1 MRRRMSPATVRRR
14 PVYRAERVCVCQRE
28 WQRSVVRVRSA
39 NESEGLTGGA
49 WKDSLVTIVPDHLAQ
64 GVLALRGPAGA
75 EWVHRW
81 PAIIATC
88 AERWS
93 LQVGLPFANLSYNFV
108 APARRADGSAAVLKI
123 CFPDREL
130 VTEADALRIF
140 EGRAAVK
147 LLEVD
152 FDAGATLLERI
163 EPGTS
168 LITLDD
174 EVATSTA
181 ASVMQRLWRPVPAQH
196 RFPAVTDLAAGLDR
210 LRERFG
216 GGTGPLP
223 RRLVEEAERLFAELL
238 ASAAPPVLLHDDLH
252 HGNILAA
259 RREPWLAIDPKGLI
273 GEPAFDTAAL
283 LHNPE
288 NLLTATHPGRLLVR
302 RVDQLSER
310 LGFDRARIR
319 GWGLAQAVLAAYWSV
334 EQTDRVWEQP
344 IVCAHLLAEMDS

>member
-1 MRRRMSPATVRRR
+1 MSPATVRRP
-14 PVYRAERVCVCQRE
+14 PVYRAEHVCVCPGE
-28 WQRSVVRVRSA
+28 WQRSVEGIRCA
-39 NESEGLTGGA
+39 NENEGLTGGA
-49 WKDSLVTIVPDHLAQ
+49 SWSKGQLVTIVPEHLAER
-64 GVLALRGPAGA
+64 VLALRGPAGA
-75 EWVHRW
+75 SWVHRW

-108 APARRADGSAAVLKI
+108 APAQRADGSAAVLKV
-123 CFPDREL
+123 CFPDREFF
-130 VTEADALRIF
+130 TEAEALRLF

-152 FDAGATLLERI
+152 LDAGAMLLEKI

-174 EVATSTA
+174 GVATSAA

-196 RFPAVTDLAAGLDR
+196 RFPAVADWAAGLGR

-223 RRLVEEAERLFAELL
+223 HRLVKEAERLFPELL
-238 ASAAPPVLLHDDLH
+238 ASAAPPVLLHGDLH
-252 HGNILAA
+252 HGNVLAA
-259 RREPWLAIDPKGLI
+259 RREPWLAIDPKGII

-288 NLLTATHPGRLLVR
+288 KLLTASHPARLLAR
-302 RVDQLSER
+302 RVDQLSEH
-310 LGFDRARIR
+310 LGFDPQRIR
-319 GWGLAQAVLAAYWSV
+319 GWGIAQGVLAAYWGL
-334 EQTDRVWEQP
+334 EDGGQVWEQALY
-344 IVCAHLLAEMDS
+344 CAQLLAGLES